1 MSKLTTLDSD
11 SQLSAQLPV
20 QTLDLG
26 HDLTQALQEI
36 VRDWTRQGTLA
47 RLWARDAQ
55 VWSGG
60 DEANW
65 LDWLD
70 AVPRG
75 RAALPALTELG
86 ADLRRGGFTAAL
98 LIGMGGSS
106 LGPEVL
112 AKILGKDSGMLPLHI
127 IDSTDPA
134 QIASCEAAL
143 DIERTLFIVASKSG
157 STLEPDI
164 LLQYFLA
171 KAKAALGP
179 AAGRQFIAITD
190 PGSKLEAFSRD
201 NGFRHIVAGVPGIG
215 GRYSVLSNFG
225 LVPALVMGIDIE
237 CLLASAALMVE
248 SCSAATPPA
257 QNPSVILGAVMGAA
271 ARAGRDKLTLLASPT
286 LAPFGAWIEQLVA
299 ESTGKHGL
307 GIVPVDAEPI
317 GMPEVYGSD
326 RLFIDLRLEG
336 DSDQARD
343 ESIAALRTAGNP
355 IVTISIAAREQLS
368 QEFFH
373 WEMATAVAGAVLGI
387 HPFDQPDV
395 EAAKIQTKALMA
407 AYERDQVLPQS
418 PAVLVNGN
426 LALFGSVAGNAT
438 SLESALT
445 GLLGQIRQGDYF
457 ALLAYMEMND
467 QHTALLQA
475 MRILV
480 RDKFKVATCLG
491 FGPRFLHSTGQLYKG
506 GPNSGVFLQITCDD
520 DMDLPV
526 PGRGYSF
533 DTVKAAQAL
542 GDFHVL
548 AERGRRA
555 LRVHVKGEL
564 EAGLSALHRTLTAAL
579 SRAGMAL

>member
-11 SQLSAQLPV
+11 SQLRAQLPV

-26 HDLTQALQEI
+26 NDLTQTLQEI
-36 VRDWTRQGTLA
+36 VRDWTRQGTLD

-55 VWSGG
+55 VWTGG

-65 LDWLD
+65 LDWLN
-70 AVPRG
+70 AVARG
-75 RAALPALTELG
+75 REALPALSELG

-112 AKILGKDSGMLPLHI
+112 AKTLGAESGMLPLYI

-190 PGSKLEAFSRD
+190 PGSKLEAFARNNS
-201 NGFRHIVAGVPGIG
+201 FRHIATGVPGIG

-225 LVPALVMGIDIE
+225 LVPAVVMGINIE
-237 CLLASAALMVE
+237 HLLTSADLMVRN
-248 SCSAATPPA
+248 CSAVTPPA
-257 QNPSVILGAVMGAA
+257 QNLGVILGAVMGAA
-271 ARAGRDKLTLLASPT
+271 ARAGRDKLTLLASPA
-286 LAPFGAWIEQLVA
+286 LLPFGAWVEQLVA

-307 GIVPVDAEPI
+307 GIVPVDAEGI
-317 GMPEVYGSD
+317 GMPAVYGSD
-326 RLFIDLRLEG
+326 RLFIDLRLED

-343 ESIAALRTAGNP
+343 QAIAALANAGNP
-355 IVTISIAAREQLS
+355 MVTISIAAREQLA

-395 EAAKIQTKALMA
+395 EAAKIQTKSLMA
-407 AYERDQVLPQS
+407 AYERDQILPQS
-418 PAVLVNGN
+418 PAVLVDGN
-426 LALFGSVAGNAT
+426 LALFGAVVGNGA
-438 SLESALT
+438 SLESTLT
-445 GLLGQIRQGDYF
+445 KLFGQIRQGDYF
-457 ALLAYMEMND
+457 VLLAYMEMND
-467 QHTALLQA
+467 PHMALLQS
-475 MRILV
+475 MRTLV
-480 RDKFKVATCLG
+480 RDKYKVATCLG

-520 DMDLPV
+520 DMDLPI
-526 PGRGYSF
+526 PGRSYSF
-533 DTVKAAQAL
+533 GTVKAAQAL
-542 GDFHVL
+542 GDFQVL

-564 EAGLSALHRTLTAAL
+564 ETGLSVLHRTFIAAL
-579 SRAGMAL
+579 SRVDLTL